1 MHRTQIYL
9 TDDQQRRIAELA
21 RDRGVPKAQVIRSI
35 LDAALD
41 TGDAEAEARAVIEA
55 TAGLLADYPGW
66 ADWQRSVRG
75 RNANE
80 RLESLGL

>member
-9 TDDQQRRIAELA
+9 TDEQQRRIADIA
-21 RDRGVPKAQVIRSI
+21 ADRQVPKAEVIRNI

-41 TGDAEAEARAVIEA
+41 TGDAGREADAVIRS
-55 TAGLLADYPGW
+55 TSGLLADYPGW
-66 ADWQRSVRG
+66 EAWQRSVRG
-75 RNANE
+75 RTAHE